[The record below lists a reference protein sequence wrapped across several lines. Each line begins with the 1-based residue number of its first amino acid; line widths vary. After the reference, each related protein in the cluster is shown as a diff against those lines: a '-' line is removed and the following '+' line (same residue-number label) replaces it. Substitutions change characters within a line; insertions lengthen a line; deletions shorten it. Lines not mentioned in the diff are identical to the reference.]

1 MSIEQIKATTAK
13 ALHVNE
19 EAIELDHRLM
29 GGMSNF
35 TYVIK
40 VNEDKYT
47 FRIPGKNAERFVDRD
62 VENDH
67 IPLSE
72 QLGLNNETVY
82 LDVHSGEKIARFIEG
97 VPLSTLN
104 PLDYLEQA
112 ATLLHTIHDSA
123 IQSPHAYQ
131 PFERLEKYESYLNEY
146 HHTHHERYIQAKA
159 TLLSNRDFLET
170 FGTVFTHGDSQLSNF
185 IVNGDILKLTDWE
198 FSGMNDA
205 FYDLACFG
213 NNDFTHAESLL
224 PVYLKKEPSTEDWN
238 RLYLWRLFQTLQWH
252 NVALYKHFIGLSEDL
267 KIDFYKVSNLYLDKA
282 ESLIGKLK

>member
-13 ALHVNE
+13 ALKVNE
-19 EAIELDHRLM
+19 DNVELDHRLM

-62 VENDH
+62 VEKHH
-67 IPLSE
+67 IPISE

-82 LDVHSGEKIARFIEG
+82 LDVQSGEKIARFIEG

-104 PLDYLEQA
+104 PLDYLNQA
-112 ATLLHTIHDSA
+112 AKHLHTIHDA
-123 IQSPHAYQ
+123 NIQSPHAYQ

-146 HHTHHERYIQAKA
+146 HHTHHERYIKAKA
-159 TLLSNRDFLET
+159 TLLSNREFLES
-170 FGTVFTHGDSQLSNF
+170 FGPVFTHGDSQLSNF
-185 IVNGDILKLTDWE
+185 IVNEDSLKLTDWE

-213 NNDFTHAESLL
+213 NNDFSHAESLL
-224 PVYLKKEPSTEDWN
+224 PVYLQKEPSLEDWN

-282 ESLIGKLK
+282 ESLIGKVK